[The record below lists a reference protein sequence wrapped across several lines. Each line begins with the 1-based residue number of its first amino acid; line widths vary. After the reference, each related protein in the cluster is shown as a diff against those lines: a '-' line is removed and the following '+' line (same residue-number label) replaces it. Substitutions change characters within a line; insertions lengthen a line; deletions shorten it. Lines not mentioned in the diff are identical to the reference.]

1 MIRTRVG
8 YAGGHTN
15 APTYR
20 RIGDHTETVQVD
32 FDPEMITFRQLLDI
46 LWDSHTYT
54 RQTPVT
60 QYKHAVFYHSE
71 EQRQQALA
79 SKKALEQRTGR
90 TVQTDILPVQS
101 FTLAEDYHQ
110 KYLLKHSALISFLN
124 RFHEHGIDIVNSTAA
139 ARLNGYAGGH
149 GTREQLLRE
158 IHLLGLD
165 DGEKKL
171 LEKRVADHI

>member
-8 YAGGHTN
+8 YAGGSKN
-15 APTYR
+15 APTYA

-32 FDPEMITFRQLLDI
+32 FNPEKITYRQLLDI
-46 LWDSHTYT
+46 VWDSHTFT
-54 RQTPVT
+54 RQTNIT
-60 QYKHAVFYHSE
+60 QYKNAVFYHNE
-71 EQRQQALA
+71 KQRKQALA

-90 TVQTDILPVQS
+90 TVQTDIVPVQS

-110 KYLLKHSALISFLN
+110 KYLLKHSALNHFLN
-124 RFHEHGIDIVNSTAA
+124 SFYQHRIDIVNSTAA
-139 ARLNGYAGGH
+139 ARLNGYAGGN

-165 DGEKKL
+165 DTEKKM
-171 LEKRVADHI
+171 LEKLVGG

>member
-8 YAGGHTN
+8 YAGGTTSD
-15 APTYR
+15 PTYR
-20 RIGDHTETVQVD
+20 NIGDHTETVQVD
-32 FDPEMITFRQLLDI
+32 FDPEKISFHKLLDI

-54 RQTPVT
+54 RQTTST
-60 QYKHAVFYHSE
+60 QYKNAVFYHSE
-71 EQRQQALA
+71 EQRQQAAA

-90 TVQTDILPVQS
+90 TVQTDILPVKS

-110 KYLLKHSALISFLN
+110 KYLLKHSGLKSFLN
-124 RFHEHGIDIVNSTAA
+124 RFQAGIDIVNSTAA
-139 ARLNGYAGGH
+139 ARLNGYAGGN

-165 DGEKKL
+165 DSEKKV
-171 LEKRVADHI
+171 LEKRVGG